1 VIIVNADDWGRSPL
15 ETDTALACYE
25 RGRITSASAMVF
37 MEDSERA
44 ARAAN
49 DCGID
54 MGLHLNLIQRFSKA
68 PGDGR
73 LALHHER
80 IIRFLGSHKYACLLY
95 NPMLRNDFRYVYQ
108 AQRDEFFRLYGRLPS
123 HVDGHHH
130 QHLCTNMLLDGII
143 EPGQKV
149 RRSFHFWSGE
159 KGHANRSYRRAVD
172 RWLARRYRIT
182 DYFFALRQCI
192 APERL
197 LRVIEAART
206 GVVEIMAHPGND
218 DEYGF
223 LMGEA
228 FSQSLGTLDLGT
240 YSLLQSSFGDHDR

>member
-1 VIIVNADDWGRSPL
+1 MLIVNADDWGRSPT
-15 ETDTALACYE
+15 ETDAAVACYE

-44 ARAAN
+44 ARIAN

-54 MGLHLNLIQRFSKA
+54 TGLHLNLVQRFSKGPA
-68 PGDGR
+68 DGR
-73 LALHHER
+73 LASRHER
-80 IIRFLGSHKYACLLY
+80 LVRFLGSHKYACLLY
-95 NPMLRNDFRYVYQ
+95 NPMLRHDFRYVYE
-108 AQRDEFFRLYGRLPS
+108 AQRDEFARLYGRLPS

-149 RRSFHFWSGE
+149 RRSFHFWPGE
-159 KGHANRSYRRAVD
+159 KGIANRTYRQAVD
-172 RWLARRYRIT
+172 RWLSRRYRIA
-182 DYFFALRQCI
+182 DYFFALRQCV

-197 LRVIEAART
+197 QRVIEAAQT
-206 GVVEIMAHPGND
+206 GVVEIMAHPGHD

-223 LMGEA
+223 LMGEG
-228 FSQSLGTLDLGT
+228 FSRSIGLLDRGT
-240 YSLLQSSFGDHDR
+240 YSSL